1 MSRGRE
7 SNNTVGKSE
16 TAVQAQKA
24 DDVKTIPEE
33 HSETEQDRKKALEDM
48 KWKKEMEE
56 RIQEILESVKACEK
70 KIEDTTIEENNGD
83 NKEEAEQT
91 TEQQTEETAETT
103 EPTEPGMLA
112 GYKEIYE
119 MNNDVVG
126 WIKMEGT
133 KMDYPVMQT
142 PEEPN
147 YYLYRDFDKKNSKR
161 RSIYAREVCD
171 VNEPSDNI
179 TIFGHNMADGSMFAC
194 LGNYTSKHAWENNS
208 LIFFD
213 TLNEYHTY
221 KIFAVFKT
229 SANIGQGFSYH
240 QFVDAENAAQFD
252 EFVATCKKLSFYDTG
267 ITPVYGDKLICL
279 STCEYTLDNGRL
291 VVAAVRIT

>member
-1 MSRGRE
+1 MKKVLFTVVVLVLVAAFGVSAFMVGNYLIDGRKQANRYDELSDIAANAQSRPQ
-7 SNNTVGKSE
+7 T
-16 TAVQAQKA
+16 
-24 DDVKTIPEE
+24 
-33 HSETEQDRKKALEDM
+33 ETEQPEDP
-48 KWKKEMEE
+48 
-56 RIQEILESVKACEK
+56 QNPG
-70 KIEDTTIEENNGD
+70 T
-83 NKEEAEQT
+83 
-91 TEQQTEETAETT
+91 ETT
-103 EPTEPGMLA
+103 DSAEPGMLP

-119 MNNDVVG
+119 MNNHVVG

-133 KMDYPVMQT
+133 QMDYPVMQT

-147 YYLYRDFDKKNSKR
+147 FYLYRNFDKADSAR
-161 RSIYAREVCD
+161 GSIYAREVCD
-171 VNEPSDNI
+171 INEPSDNI
-179 TIFGHNMADGSMFAC
+179 TLYGHNMADGSMFAC
-194 LGNYTSKHAWENNS
+194 LNAYVSKAAWDNNS

-229 SANIGQGFSYH
+229 SANVGQGFSYH
-240 QFVDAENAAQFD
+240 QFVDAADEEEFN
-252 EFVATCKKLSFYDTG
+252 EFVSTCKKLAFYDTG

>member
-1 MSRGRE
+1 MKK
-7 SNNTVGKSE
+7 VMF
-16 TAVQAQKA
+16 TAVVVLLLAAFGISAFMVGNYMIEGKQQ
-24 DDVKTIPEE
+24 
-33 HSETEQDRKKALEDM
+33 
-48 KWKKEMEE
+48 EE
-56 RIQEILESVKACEK
+56 RYDELSNIAAQTQS
-70 KIEDTTIEENNGD
+70 T
-83 NKEEAEQT
+83 EA
-91 TEQQTEETAETT
+91 TEEPAATTDAAGETT
-103 EPTEPGMLA
+103 EPTEPGMIA
-112 GYKEIYE
+112 GYKDIYE
-119 MNNDVVG
+119 MNNHVVG

-142 PEEPN
+142 PDEPN
-147 YYLYRDFDKKNSKR
+147 FYLYRDFDKKNSKR
-161 RSIYAREVCD
+161 GSIYAWETAD

-194 LGNYTSKHAWENNS
+194 LGDYVNKRAWENNS

-229 SANIGQGFSYH
+229 SANIGQGFAYH
-240 QFVDAENAAQFD
+240 KFVDAENEAEFN
-252 EFVATCKKLSFYDTG
+252 EFVSTCKKLAFYDTG

-291 VVAAVRIT
+291 VVCAVRIT

>member
-1 MSRGRE
+1 MKKSLFTAVVVLLLVAFGVSAYMVGNYLIEGKQQADRYGELSNIAANAQTETTDASEETE
-7 SNNTVGKSE
+7 SN
-16 TAVQAQKA
+16 A
-24 DDVKTIPEE
+24 
-33 HSETEQDRKKALEDM
+33 
-48 KWKKEMEE
+48 
-56 RIQEILESVKACEK
+56 
-70 KIEDTTIEENNGD
+70 
-83 NKEEAEQT
+83 AE
-91 TEQQTEETAETT
+91 TEETAETT

-161 RSIYAREVCD
+161 GSIYAREVCD

>member
-1 MSRGRE
+1 MKKKVLFTAVVTLLLVTFGISAFM
-7 SNNTVGKSE
+7 VGKYLIEGKQQEDRFEELSNIAAGTQTETTEAEAVQSE
-16 TAVQAQKA
+16 TSAPT
-24 DDVKTIPEE
+24 D
-33 HSETEQDRKKALEDM
+33 
-48 KWKKEMEE
+48 
-56 RIQEILESVKACEK
+56 
-70 KIEDTTIEENNGD
+70 
-83 NKEEAEQT
+83 
-91 TEQQTEETAETT
+91 ETAEPTA
-103 EPTEPGMLA
+103 PTEPGILP

-119 MNNDVVG
+119 MNDHMVG

-142 PEEPN
+142 PNDPN
-147 YYLYRDFDKKNSKR
+147 YYLYRSFDKKESAR
-161 RSIYAREVCD
+161 GSIYAREVCD
-171 VNEPSDNI
+171 INEPSDNI

-194 LGNYTSKHAWENNS
+194 LGNYTNKKAWENNS

-213 TLNEYHTY
+213 TLTEYHTY

-240 QFVDAENAAQFD
+240 QFVDAENEAEFN
-252 EFVATCKKLSFYDTG
+252 EFVSTCKKLAFYDTG

>member
-1 MSRGRE
+1 MKK
-7 SNNTVGKSE
+7 VLF
-16 TAVQAQKA
+16 TAVVVLLLAAFGISAFMVGNYLIDGKKQSNRYDELSNIAANAQ
-24 DDVKTIPEE
+24 T
-33 HSETEQDRKKALEDM
+33 ETQKP
-48 KWKKEMEE
+48 
-56 RIQEILESVKACEK
+56 
-70 KIEDTTIEENNGD
+70 
-83 NKEEAEQT
+83 
-91 TEQQTEETAETT
+91 EETAETAEPT
-103 EPTEPGMLA
+103 ESTETPQETTEPGMLP

-119 MNNDVVG
+119 MNNHTVG

-142 PEEPN
+142 PDDPN
-147 YYLYRDFDKKNSKR
+147 YYLYRNFDKKDSAR
-161 RSIYAREVCD
+161 GSVYAWGSAD

-179 TIFGHNMADGSMFAC
+179 TLFGHTMADGSMFAC
-194 LGNYTSKHAWENNS
+194 LNAYTNKKAWDNNS

-213 TLNEYHTY
+213 TLDAYHTY

-229 SANIGQGFSYH
+229 SANLGQGFSYH
-240 QFVDAENAAQFD
+240 KFVDAADEEEFN
-252 EFVATCKKLSFYDTG
+252 EFVSTCKKLSFYDTG